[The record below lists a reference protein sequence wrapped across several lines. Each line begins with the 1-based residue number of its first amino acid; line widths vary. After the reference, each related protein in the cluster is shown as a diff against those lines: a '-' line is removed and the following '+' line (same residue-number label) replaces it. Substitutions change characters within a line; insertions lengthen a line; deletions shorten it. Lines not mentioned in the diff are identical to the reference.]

1 MEAQSTG
8 YQLSINLIVVIVL
21 LSLFLFGLG
30 YAWLVRWLRSR
41 KANHG
46 YTAILVVVGNLVVV
60 VGFGFLV
67 GINLAALLLLCMAA
81 AGLPM
86 VVEYTE
92 WYLSKEEKGGLEL

>member
-21 LSLFLFGLG
+21 LSLLLFGIG
-30 YAWLVRWLRSR
+30 YAWLVRKLRSR
-41 KANHG
+41 KADHG
-46 YTAILVVVGNLVVV
+46 YTAVLVVGGNLIVT
-60 VGFGFLV
+60 VGFGVLV
-67 GINLAALLLLCMAA
+67 GINLAALLLLCLAA

>member
-1 MEAQSTG
+1 MDLESTG
-8 YQLSINLIVVIVL
+8 YQLSINPSVVIVL
-21 LSLFLFGLG
+21 LALLLFGIG

-46 YTAILVVVGNLVVV
+46 YTAVLVAGGDLVVAIGY
-60 VGFGFLV
+60 GCLV
-67 GINLAALLLLCMAA
+67 GINLAALLLLCLAA

-86 VVEYTE
+86 IVEYTE

>member
-1 MEAQSTG
+1 MNGQSTG
-8 YQLSINLIVVIVL
+8 YQLNIDLIAVIVL
-21 LSLFLFGLG
+21 LSLFVVGLG

-46 YTAILVVVGNLVVV
+46 YTAILVVVGNLIIA
-60 VGFGFLV
+60 VGFGMLV

-86 VVEYTE
+86 FVEYTE
-92 WYLSKEEKGGLEL
+92 WYLGKEEKGGLDL

>member
-21 LSLFLFGLG
+21 LFLFLFGLG
-30 YAWLVRWLRSR
+30 YAWLVRKLRSR
-41 KANHG
+41 KADHG
-46 YTAILVVVGNLVVV
+46 YTAVLVVGGNLIVT
-60 VGFGFLV
+60 VGFGVLV
-67 GINLAALLLLCMAA
+67 GINLAALLLLCLAA